1 MKYNHAKKADKPM
14 KNKFTLIGL
23 CLFISFNL
31 ASCNNEA
38 TSISIVNKYK
48 ASFESNGGS
57 IVASFYADVIE
68 SSPLT
73 TRANYDFEG
82 WFIDKE
88 LSNKATFPYAMIED
102 TTFYAKWSIK
112 EANPIGINVVS
123 AKVDKDEAK
132 AYVTGEYKDNLLS
145 VVVNVKDDKVF
156 NSLPSSPSGEL
167 NGYNDNFEIYVSPL
181 SNQNSGFD
189 VTKTYRILSVPV
201 VGFNVFKINNDKTF
215 ESSLVSDTGISK
227 TNEKIYTRDLD
238 GFNGYGASINIPYS
252 LLGLKNKEEAMEN
265 MGVYFALRNSNGMKN
280 KETKYEESNYLGSCK
295 EDAWTYLNFDETGNL
310 VRKKVDSVIF
320 GDSYVDSDFY
330 RNFNIEFN
338 GTSLY
343 GSNKSNSK
351 VEEWMNEDNKMY
363 ERITKANPNKVFI
376 HLGTNDIQ
384 ADLGVEATVKNL
396 NTLFNKI
403 YESNNNVRIY
413 WMSSPY
419 NFSSPNRYNELIG
432 EVKVGVEALSL
443 PYLTIKDGN
452 DFTDNERSSFL
463 ADGFHYNL
471 FTYAKVSNWIKK
483 QLDESLV
490 LENNLFG
497 TSKDNMD
504 SSPQIDLTNDEQI
517 SSKGNLDTFA
527 FVKDSGNDCSFTF
540 NTKMKIAEVNNND
553 PYSKFGIIL
562 KYPKSID
569 KDDSCL
575 YFIYIDNS
583 IVDKGKVGVA
593 TYHCY
598 GDIPGAS
605 WQFNYPKKEIS
616 GPLDSK
622 YEYNSDFID
631 LRLVKSNSS
640 ISFYAG
646 DMINPILSFEGY
658 EGKTSVGIMSFNL
671 PFIAKDSSYIN

>member
-1 MKYNHAKKADKPM
+1 MKYNHVKKADKPM

-145 VVVNVKDDKVF
+145 VTINVKDDKVF

-280 KETKYEESNYLGSCK
+280 KETKYE
-295 EDAWTYLNFDETGNL
+295 
-310 VRKKVDSVIF
+310 
-320 GDSYVDSDFY
+320 
-330 RNFNIEFN
+330 
-338 GTSLY
+338 
-343 GSNKSNSK
+343 
-351 VEEWMNEDNKMY
+351 
-363 ERITKANPNKVFI
+363 
-376 HLGTNDIQ
+376 
-384 ADLGVEATVKNL
+384 
-396 NTLFNKI
+396 
-403 YESNNNVRIY
+403 
-413 WMSSPY
+413 
-419 NFSSPNRYNELIG
+419 
-432 EVKVGVEALSL
+432 
-443 PYLTIKDGN
+443 
-452 DFTDNERSSFL
+452 
-463 ADGFHYNL
+463 
-471 FTYAKVSNWIKK
+471 
-483 QLDESLV
+483 
-490 LENNLFG
+490 
-497 TSKDNMD
+497 
-504 SSPQIDLTNDEQI
+504 
-517 SSKGNLDTFA
+517 
-527 FVKDSGNDCSFTF
+527 
-540 NTKMKIAEVNNND
+540 D
-553 PYSKFGIIL
+553 PIIL
-562 KYPKSID
+562 
-569 KDDSCL
+569 
-575 YFIYIDNS
+575 
-583 IVDKGKVGVA
+583 VA
-593 TYHCY
+593 VKKM
-598 GDIPGAS
+598 PGL
-605 WQFNYPKKEIS
+605 I
-616 GPLDSK
+616 
-622 YEYNSDFID
+622 
-631 LRLVKSNSS
+631 
-640 ISFYAG
+640 
-646 DMINPILSFEGY
+646 
-658 EGKTSVGIMSFNL
+658 
-671 PFIAKDSSYIN
+671 

>member
-1 MKYNHAKKADKPM
+1 M

-23 CLFISFNL
+23 CLFTSFNL

-38 TSISIVNKYK
+38 TSTSIVNKYK

-57 IVASFYADVIE
+57 IVASFYVDVIE

-73 TRANYDFEG
+73 SRDNYDFEG

-88 LSNKATFPYAMIED
+88 LSNKATFPYVMTID

-112 EANPIGINVVS
+112 ETNPIGINVVS

-132 AYVTGEYKDNLLS
+132 AYVSGEYKDNLLS
-145 VVVNVKDDKVF
+145 VTITVKDDKVF
-156 NSLPSSPSGEL
+156 NSLPSSSSGEL
-167 NGYNDNFEIYVSPL
+167 NGYNDNFEIYVSHL
-181 SNQNSGFD
+181 SKQNSGFD

-215 ESSLVSDTGISK
+215 KSSLVSDTGISK
-227 TNEKIYTRDLD
+227 TNEKIYTFDLD

-252 LLGLKNKEEAMEN
+252 LLGFNSKEEAMEN
-265 MGVYFALRNSNGMKN
+265 MGVYFALRNSSGMKN
-280 KETKYEESNYLGSCK
+280 KETSYEESNYLGSCK
-295 EDAWTYLNFDETGNL
+295 KDAWTYLNFDESGNL

-320 GDSYVDSDFY
+320 GDSYVDTDFY

-338 GTSLY
+338 KISLY
-343 GSNKSNSK
+343 SSAVSNSK
-351 VEEWMNEDNKMY
+351 VEEWVNEDNKMY
-363 ERITKANPNKVFI
+363 ERVTKANPNKVFI
-376 HLGTNDIQ
+376 HSGINDIQ
-384 ADLGVEATVKNL
+384 ADLGVEATIKNL

-403 YESNNNVRIY
+403 YESNNKVRIY
-413 WMSSPY
+413 WMSSAY
-419 NFSSPNRYNELIG
+419 NFSFSNKYNELIG
-432 EVKVGVEALSL
+432 EVKEGVEALFL

-452 DFTDNERSSFL
+452 DFTNNEHSSFL
-463 ADGFHYNL
+463 SDGFHFNL

-490 LENNLFG
+490 FENHLFG
-497 TSKDNMD
+497 ISKDNMS
-504 SSPQIDLTNDEQI
+504 SSPQIDLTDDNKI

-527 FVKDSGNDCSFTF
+527 FVKDSGNDSSFTF
-540 NTKMKIAEVNNND
+540 NTKMKIGEVNNND

-562 KYPKSID
+562 KHPKSID

-583 IVDKGKVGVA
+583 FVDKGKVGVA

-598 GDIPGAS
+598 EDISGAS

-616 GPLDSK
+616 GPLDSN
-622 YEYNSDFID
+622 YEYSSDFID
-631 LRLVKSNSS
+631 LRLVKSSSS
-640 ISFYAG
+640 IRFYAG
-646 DMINPILSFEGY
+646 DMINPILSFEGH
-658 EGKTSVGIMSFNL
+658 EGKASVGIMSFNL
-671 PFIAKDSSYIN
+671 PFIAKDSSYINR